1 MFNLNNKGQS
11 LVMFVL
17 IIPIFLLIITLNYDV
32 ANAIYEKDRLSNTIC
47 IAIDYGLDNINDITK
62 EELNDMIIS
71 NVDGLNYIDVIVNDN
86 EIVVKASKK
95 VKGIIGKMF
104 HFELTTI
111 NCNYKGKLIDD
122 KKEIERIV

>member
-17 IIPIFLLIITLNYDV
+17 IIPIFLLIITLIYDV
-32 ANAIYEKDRLSNTIC
+32 ANAIYEKDRLSNTIW

-71 NVDGLNYIDVIVNDN
+71 NDDGLNYIDVIVNDN
-86 EIVVKASKK
+86 EIIVKTSKK
-95 VKGIIGKMF
+95 IKGIICKMF

>member
-17 IIPIFLLIITLNYDV
+17 IIPIFLLIITLIYDV
-32 ANAIYEKDRLSNTIC
+32 ANAIYEKDRLSNTIW

-71 NVDGLNYIDVIVNDN
+71 NDDGLNYIDVIVNDN
-86 EIVVKASKK
+86 EIIVKASKK
-95 VKGIIGKMF
+95 
-104 HFELTTI
+104 
-111 NCNYKGKLIDD
+111 
-122 KKEIERIV
+122 

>member
-17 IIPIFLLIITLNYDV
+17 IIPIFLLIITLIYDV
-32 ANAIYEKDRLSNTIC
+32 ANAIYEKDRLSNTIW

-71 NVDGLNYIDVIVNDN
+71 NDDGLNYIDVIVNDN
-86 EIVVKASKK
+86 EIIVKTSKNK
-95 VKGIIGKMF
+95 R
-104 HFELTTI
+104 
-111 NCNYKGKLIDD
+111 NYW
-122 KKEIERIV
+122 

>member
-17 IIPIFLLIITLNYDV
+17 IIPIFLLIITLIYDV
-32 ANAIYEKDRLSNTIC
+32 ANAIYEKDRLSNTIW

-71 NVDGLNYIDVIVNDN
+71 NDDGLNYIDVIVNDN
-86 EIVVKASKK
+86 EIIVKASKK

-104 HFELTTI
+104 LFELTTI